1 MGFDLSI
8 NASAISAFGASM
20 GRSVVCS
27 KRLPHTPSV
36 TMCYENRW
44 RVTGLSQ
51 VSACKR
57 AAVPLVLFCVI
68 SVSLLLPENYVL
80 TFSFLA

>member
-36 TMCYENRW
+36 TVCYENRW

-57 AAVPLVLFCVI
+57 AAVSLVLFCFI
-68 SVSLLLPENYVL
+68 SVSLLLPKNYVL
-80 TFSFLA
+80 TFSFLT

>member
-36 TMCYENRW
+36 TVCYENRW

-57 AAVPLVLFCVI
+57 AAVSLVLFCFI
-68 SVSLLLPENYVL
+68 LFLCRSFSPRIMFSLSH
-80 TFSFLA
+80 F